1 MGDGATGAG
10 IPPATAETRG
20 IPGRV
25 AAYLELVKFS
35 HTLFAL
41 PFALMGAVLAA
52 RGLPD
57 GRTLA
62 WVVAAMVGART
73 GAMAV
78 NRIADRHLDAQNPR
92 TANRQLPQGRLR
104 VAEAAALAAGG
115 FALFLLAGW
124 MLNPACG
131 LLAPPAIAVVA
142 GYSYTKR
149 FTVLSRLVLGLA
161 LGLAPLGGW
170 IAVTGRPAWPP
181 AVLGLAVLVGLF
193 LFTPGDLLWGR

>member
-1 MGDGATGAG
+1 MADGATGAG
-10 IPPATAETRG
+10 ISPAAAETRG

-73 GAMAV
+73 GAMAM
-78 NRIADRHLDAQNPR
+78 NRIVDRRLEAQNPR
-92 TANRQLPQGRLR
+92 TASRQLPR
-104 VAEAAALAAGG
+104 
-115 FALFLLAGW
+115 
-124 MLNPACG
+124 
-131 LLAPPAIAVVA
+131 
-142 GYSYTKR
+142 
-149 FTVLSRLVLGLA
+149 
-161 LGLAPLGGW
+161 
-170 IAVTGRPAWPP
+170 GRPRWPRAASPCSCWP
-181 AVLGLAVLVGLF
+181 AGC
-193 LFTPGDLLWGR
+193 